1 MLCPPWQ
8 FPRPIIHGLIL
19 WDCHSLLSP
28 EVTSLIHPR
37 CLPLGMG
44 LSFDSGIII
53 PPCAQSSLGPGT
65 SAGCTRMQNACPPEV
80 SNLMISSA
88 ALLPPHGSP
97 QRLPMVSWIQQAR
110 VSRLRATPACPALRF
125 IPHFLWS
132 SHNTIKSQL
141 FLQSPCLLSGAVQ
154 ASFLPYVL
162 TARGSS
168 KSYRKS

>member
-1 MLCPPWQ
+1 MFPKPQAAVLCCPPWQ

-19 WDCHSLLSP
+19 CDCHSLLSP

-80 SNLMISSA
+80 FNLMISFWRSA
-88 ALLPPHGSP
+88 A
-97 QRLPMVSWIQQAR
+97 V
-110 VSRLRATPACPALRF
+110 T
-125 IPHFLWS
+125 
-132 SHNTIKSQL
+132 
-141 FLQSPCLLSGAVQ
+141 
-154 ASFLPYVL
+154 
-162 TARGSS
+162 
-168 KSYRKS
+168 RKSSEVPYGQLNTTGQGLQAWSHICSSSLEVYSSLLMVQS